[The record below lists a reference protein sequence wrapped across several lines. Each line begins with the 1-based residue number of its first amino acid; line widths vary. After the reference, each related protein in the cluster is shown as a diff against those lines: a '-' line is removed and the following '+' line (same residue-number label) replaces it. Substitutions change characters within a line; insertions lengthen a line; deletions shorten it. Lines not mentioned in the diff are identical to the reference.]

1 MLRCFTAVNH
11 LSQLDHNEADLNQF
25 LFSYFLFTSWLHS
38 QACQLI
44 FFFSTVDAKKKK
56 KQSLARNKQG
66 STACNQL
73 VQLPFLYGWSLLA
86 QKVVCFKSFFA
97 IVKTQDFFL
106 RNTYLTRMALGFYT
120 FVYSPSI
127 VYCTKGSN

>member
-38 QACQLI
+38 QACQFI

-56 KQSLARNKQG
+56 SSHLHATNRVRQLATSWFNCRFYTVGRCSRKR
-66 STACNQL
+66 SM
-73 VQLPFLYGWSLLA
+73 F
-86 QKVVCFKSFFA
+86 QK
-97 IVKTQDFFL
+97 FL
-106 RNTYLTRMALGFYT
+106 RNSQNSRFFFKKYIFNQNGLGILYICIQ
-120 FVYSPSI
+120 P
-127 VYCTKGSN
+127 VYCLLYQRF